1 MALSGSKN
9 LYGVILAGGS
19 GTRLWPISRELYP
32 KQLLKLFGNKTL
44 IQQTFSRLKKLI
56 PPEKIYIVTNQSFE
70 EDIYLQLKRLGMIK
84 ENILV
89 EPAQR
94 NTAPAIA
101 LASKKIFDKDKSA
114 IILTC
119 PADHLIKPDK
129 EFIRAVKIAFRVA
142 QKKVLV
148 IFGIAPTNP
157 SSEYGYIKINSKN
170 KVYKV
175 EKFIEKPD
183 KEEAENLIKKGGLWN
198 SGIFIW
204 KAKAILQEIRK
215 NLPEVY
221 KAVKSQSPDLFTT
234 SYLSLQPVSIDKGI
248 LEHSKKI
255 RAIPANFQWQDIGSW
270 KSLYQLLPK
279 DSAQNVLNEKVLES
293 GCQNCLIYGTQ
304 KRIVAA
310 IGLEDLV
317 VVDTEDA
324 VLVSHKE
331 KTHEVKALLEKMKTN
346 NFPQYLQHPTIYRPW
361 GSFTVIEEEKNFK
374 VKKVVVK
381 PKERLSLQFHKQR
394 SEHWVV
400 LKGIAKVELNDKIF
414 YLKPHQSI
422 DIPVEA
428 KHCLINP
435 GRENLEII
443 EIQNGDYLGEND
455 IIRID
460 DKYAQ

>member
-1 MALSGSKN
+1 MALSGFKN

-44 IQQTFSRLKKLI
+44 IQQTFSRLKKII

-70 EDIYLQLKRLGMIK
+70 EDIYLQLKGLGMIR

-101 LASKKIFDKDKSA
+101 LASKKIFNKDKSA

-129 EFIRAVKIAFRVA
+129 EFIRAVKIAFPVA
-142 QKKVLV
+142 QKNFLV

-183 KEEAENLIKKGGLWN
+183 KEEAEDLIKKGGLWN

-204 KAKAILQEIRK
+204 KAKIILQEIRK
-215 NLPEVY
+215 NIPEVY
-221 KAVKSQSPDLFTT
+221 KAVKSQS
-234 SYLSLQPVSIDKGI
+234 YLSLQPISIDKGV

-293 GCQNCLIYGTQ
+293 GCQNCLIYGSQ
-304 KRIVAA
+304 KRIVAS
-310 IGLEDLV
+310 IGLEDLI

-331 KTHEVKALLEKMKTN
+331 KTHEIKALLEKMKKN
-346 NFPQYLQHPTIYRPW
+346 NFPQYLQHPTTYRPW
-361 GSFTVIEEEKNFK
+361 GSFTVIEERKNFK

-381 PKERLSLQFHKQR
+381 PKEKLSLQFHKQR

-400 LKGIAKVELNDKIF
+400 LKGLAKVELNDKIF

-422 DIPVEA
+422 DVPVEV
-428 KHCLINP
+428 KHRLINP

-443 EIQNGDYLGEND
+443 EIQSGDYLGEDD

-460 DKYAQ
+460 DKYKRR

>member
-1 MALSGSKN
+1 MALSGFKN

-44 IQQTFSRLKKLI
+44 IQQTFSRLKKII

-70 EDIYLQLKRLGMIK
+70 EDIYLQLKGLGMIR

-101 LASKKIFDKDKSA
+101 LASKKIFNKDKSA

-119 PADHLIKPDK
+119 PADHLIKPDE
-129 EFIRAVKIAFRVA
+129 EFIRAVKIAFPVA
-142 QKKVLV
+142 QKNFLV

-183 KEEAENLIKKGGLWN
+183 KEEAEDLIKKGGLWN

-204 KAKAILQEIRK
+204 KAKIILQEIRK
-215 NLPEVY
+215 NIPEVY
-221 KAVKSQSPDLFTT
+221 KAVKSQS
-234 SYLSLQPVSIDKGI
+234 YLSLQPISIDKGI

-310 IGLEDLV
+310 IGLENLI

-331 KTHEVKALLEKMKTN
+331 KTHEVKELLEKMKAN
-346 NFPQYLQHPTIYRPW
+346 NFPQYLQHPTTYRPW
-361 GSFTVIEEEKNFK
+361 GSFTVIEEGKNFK

-381 PKERLSLQFHKQR
+381 PKEKLSLQFHKQR

-400 LKGIAKVELNDKIF
+400 LKGLAKVELNDKIF

-422 DIPVEA
+422 DVPVEV
-428 KHCLINP
+428 KHRLINP

-460 DKYAQ
+460 DKYKRR